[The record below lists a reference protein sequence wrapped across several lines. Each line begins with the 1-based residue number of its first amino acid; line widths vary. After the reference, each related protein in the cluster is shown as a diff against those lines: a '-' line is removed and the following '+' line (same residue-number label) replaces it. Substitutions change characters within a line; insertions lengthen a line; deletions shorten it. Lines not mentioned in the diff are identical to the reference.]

1 MSIAESFLAKSLYI
15 CIMYRYLKKENIIV
29 YFTEGRGVKS
39 SFCTSLPHR
48 KFSLKIYTSFG
59 LLKRGIYGVKGIGK
73 SLEILICF
81 FKIYLRKK

>member
-1 MSIAESFLAKSLYI
+1 
-15 CIMYRYLKKENIIV
+15 MYKYLKKENIIV
-29 YFTEGRGVKS
+29 YFTERSRVKS

-48 KFSLKIYTSFG
+48 KFSLKSYSSFG
-59 LLKRGIYGVKGIGK
+59 LLKRGICDVKGIGK

>member
-1 MSIAESFLAKSLYI
+1 
-15 CIMYRYLKKENIIV
+15 MYKYLKKGNIIV
-29 YFTEGRGVKS
+29 YFTERSRVKS

-59 LLKRGIYGVKGIGK
+59 LLKRGIRDVKGIGK